1 MSDDRFVTT
10 DRGLDQGSFSVAG
23 RDLPLHSAIS
33 VDRRNVS
40 VSLARRIGVRPFHR
54 IGAWR
59 NDHDSTGTVP
69 GDGVIGRIAVIGA
82 IGRELATARRALR
95 RLPGRQCLRC
105 HPKRQTS
112 APSKA
117 ASYSDQFVTLNFI
130 LPMRW
135 RREALYLKGIVT
147 KTGYCD
153 CRPRTPMQLTNRA
166 PCVDARLARGIFGSA
181 FARCRV
187 LTCVR
192 PVVRLSHM
200 PLARMVFAGQ
210 VQINA
215 ACS

>member
-1 MSDDRFVTT
+1 MRRPQPVSDDRFVTT

-112 APSKA
+112 APTKA
-117 ASYSDQFVTLNFI
+117 CLVFRPVRDLELHLANA
-130 LPMRW
+130 M
-135 RREALYLKGIVT
+135 AAGGIVLERHRDEDRLLRLPIT
-147 KTGYCD
+147 YD
-153 CRPRTPMQLTNRA
+153 NAINDPRTMCRRP
-166 PCVDARLARGIFGSA
+166 FGK
-181 FARCRV
+181 RN
-187 LTCVR
+187 L
-192 PVVRLSHM
+192 
-200 PLARMVFAGQ
+200 
-210 VQINA
+210 
-215 ACS
+215 